1 MIANYS
7 VNVIT
12 DVAIFYFLSKIG
24 FTVLVKNSKLI
35 QRFEHK
41 HGNGLKTLTSQRH
54 PIVRNLH
61 ETQIETGKK
70 NRISLVFGIFYASFQ
85 LNAFQMQLV
94 LNFLLFRLLQ

>member
-1 MIANYS
+1 MCWRIDSHDIYMIANYS
-7 VNVIT
+7 ANIIT

-24 FTVLVKNSKLI
+24 FTALIKNSKLI

-41 HGNGLKTLTSQRH
+41 HGNGLKTLTSQTH

-70 NRISLVFGIFYASFQ
+70 KSDIFSFCNI
-85 LNAFQMQLV
+85 LC
-94 LNFLLFRLLQ
+94 

>member
-7 VNVIT
+7 ANIIT

-24 FTVLVKNSKLI
+24 FTALIKNSKLI

-41 HGNGLKTLTSQRH
+41 HENGLKTLTSQRH
-54 PIVRNLH
+54 PIVQNLH

-70 NRISLVFGIFYASFQ
+70 NRISLVFVIFYASFQ
-85 LNAFQMQLV
+85 LNAFQMQLKS
-94 LNFLLFRLLQ
+94 

>member
-7 VNVIT
+7 ANIIT

-24 FTVLVKNSKLI
+24 FTALIKSSKLI

-61 ETQIETGKK
+61 ETQIKTGKK
-70 NRISLVFGIFYASFQ
+70 NRISLVFVIFYASFQ
-85 LNAFQMQLV
+85 LNAFQMQLKS
-94 LNFLLFRLLQ
+94 

>member
-7 VNVIT
+7 ANIIT

-24 FTVLVKNSKLI
+24 FTALIKNSILI

-61 ETQIETGKK
+61 ETQIETRKK
-70 NRISLVFGIFYASFQ
+70 NRISLVFVIFYASFQ
-85 LNAFQMQLV
+85 LNAFQMQLKS
-94 LNFLLFRLLQ
+94 